1 MNDLKITLVGGGSPN
16 WTPRLVGSLLGRP
29 ELDGSTIT
37 LFDLNPEPLAL
48 AHALC
53 QRYLE
58 MSGSKCVVEQTT
70 DRAAALDGA
79 HAVSV
84 TITTGGLRAM
94 RQDMEG
100 AERYGIF
107 HTVGDTCGPAGISR
121 LLRNVPV
128 FLELGRAMETHCPDA
143 WMLNCSNPLSGLT
156 RVVNRETSI
165 RALGVCHGVPN
176 VGGRYA
182 KALKAERFAYVNTGI
197 DHLSWFTSFVIDGK
211 EMRDTL
217 KEMDVDRWFALS
229 PEKAKEDPTFGLLF
243 PERNG
248 IRLGLQ
254 LGALPA
260 IGDRHLCEFLP
271 TFLSSEENVARFG
284 LTRTTMDDR
293 EAAAR
298 GRFDDIER
306 MIADPNLEVPHPEM
320 DDVGAWITALHGGE
334 PIEDNVSAPNVG
346 QIPQLPDGCV
356 VETRAVLDTA
366 GCHPLSSPLP
376 EALEAIVRPHAIR
389 DEMAVEAALTGD
401 FDLALAA
408 LSSDPLVG
416 GEDTARDL
424 MMELVEATKE
434 WLPRF

>member
-1 MNDLKITLVGGGSPN
+1 M
-16 WTPRLVGSLLGRP
+16 
-29 ELDGSTIT
+29 
-37 LFDLNPEPLAL
+37 
-48 AHALC
+48 
-53 QRYLE
+53 
-58 MSGSKCVVEQTT
+58 
-70 DRAAALDGA
+70 
-79 HAVSV
+79 
-84 TITTGGLRAM
+84 
-94 RQDMEG
+94 
-100 AERYGIF
+100 
-107 HTVGDTCGPAGISR
+107 
-121 LLRNVPV
+121 
-128 FLELGRAMETHCPDA
+128 
-143 WMLNCSNPLSGLT
+143 
-156 RVVNRETSI
+156 
-165 RALGVCHGVPN
+165 
-176 VGGRYA
+176 
-182 KALKAERFAYVNTGI
+182 
-197 DHLSWFTSFVIDGK
+197 
-211 EMRDTL
+211 
-217 KEMDVDRWFALS
+217 KEMDVDSWLALP

-306 MIADPNLEVPHPEM
+306 MIADPNLEVPNPEM
-320 DDVGAWITALHGGE
+320 DDVGAWISALSGGE

-346 QIPQLPDGCV
+346 QIPQLPEGCV
-356 VETRAVLDTA
+356 VETRAVLDTG
-366 GCHPLSSPLP
+366 GCHPLSSPMP

-408 LSSDPLVG
+408 LSSDPIVG
-416 GEDTARDL
+416 SEDTARDL
-424 MMELVEATKE
+424 MRDLVEATKE